1 MDERIIREQI
11 VYLLKG
17 GGAHR
22 SLQEVIAPLSLE
34 DSGRRPAGFTH
45 SIWELVEHMRICQ
58 WDILEFTLQAG
69 HVSPAW
75 PDGYWPEQP
84 APEDLKTWEK
94 TTSDFFNDLEKVI
107 EIARDDTIDLSSTIP
122 HGTGQTVVRE
132 LLLVADHNTYHLGQ
146 VLDVLS
152 GLKRT

>member
-1 MDERIIREQI
+1 MDERIIREQV

-22 SLQEVIAPLSLE
+22 SLRDVITRLSLE
-34 DSGRRPAGFTH
+34 DAGRRPAGFIH

-58 WDILEFTLQAG
+58 WDILSFTLDAD
-69 HVSPAW
+69 HISPEW

-94 TTSDFFNDLEKVI
+94 TTSEFFNDLDRVTG
-107 EIARDDTIDLSSTIP
+107 IARDDTIDLSSTIP
-122 HGTGQTVVRE
+122 HGTGQTVIRE
-132 LLLVADHNTYHLGQ
+132 LLLIADHNAYHLGQ
-146 VLDVLS
+146 ILAV
-152 GLKRT
+152 